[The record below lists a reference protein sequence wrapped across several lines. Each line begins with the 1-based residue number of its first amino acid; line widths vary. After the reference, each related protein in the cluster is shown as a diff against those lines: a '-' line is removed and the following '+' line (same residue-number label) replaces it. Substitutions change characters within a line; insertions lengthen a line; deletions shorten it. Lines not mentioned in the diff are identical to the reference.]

1 MGEYFLCLAEYQLM
15 EIYPVLMTI
24 VSFVIVLIFY
34 YKLFD
39 GCRVE
44 GKIGKDLLRG
54 LVEGVLVVGLV
65 EG

>member
-1 MGEYFLCLAEYQLM
+1 MSKYFFCFPEYKLM
-15 EIYPVLMTI
+15 EIYPVLMTL

-39 GCRVE
+39 GSRVE
-44 GKIGKDLLRG
+44 GEVGKDLLRG